1 MKHFWGSNRLR
12 LTRRFILFQIGI
24 IASLIGQQSFFSVAR
39 SAPRKS
45 NSMMNNATQTN
56 LFDVIIVGGG
66 SAGLSAALV
75 LGRSKKRV
83 LVFDVGKPRNAV
95 SPAAHSFF
103 SRDGIAPAELLHIG
117 REQLRPYDSVEI
129 INAKVVNA
137 AKKDNTFQITL
148 DNGTQYIS
156 QKLLLAT
163 GVKDILPKIEGF
175 KELWGKSVFHCPYCH
190 GWEVRNQPLAIY
202 GNGESAFEFA
212 LLLTGWSHDLIL
224 CTDGEA
230 NLSQE
235 QRQQLKQLKIELHE
249 KKITRLESK
258 GDILTGIVF
267 NDGTVIPRR
276 GIFIRTE
283 ISQTSDLSTQLG
295 CKLPLFG
302 SVEVNETK
310 QASVPGVYVAGD
322 AARSPL
328 SQIVIAAADGA
339 TAAFFINHAL
349 TIEKLAISNV

>member
-1 MKHFWGSNRLR
+1 
-12 LTRRFILFQIGI
+12 
-24 IASLIGQQSFFSVAR
+24 
-39 SAPRKS
+39 
-45 NSMMNNATQTN
+45 MNNATKIN

-83 LVFDVGKPRNAV
+83 LVCDAGEPRNAV
-95 SPAAHSFF
+95 SNAAHSFF

-137 AKKDNTFQITL
+137 KKKNNKFQITL
-148 DNGTQYIS
+148 DNGTHYVS

-163 GVKDILPKIEGF
+163 GVKDNLPEIEGF
-175 KELWGKSVFHCPYCH
+175 KKLWEKSVFHCPYCH

-202 GNGESAFEFA
+202 GNGESAFEFT
-212 LLLTGWSHDLIL
+212 LLLTGWSRDLIL
-224 CTDGEA
+224 CTDGKA

-235 QRQQLKQLKIELHE
+235 QRQQLKQLKIELCE
-249 KKITRLESK
+249 EKITKLERK
-258 GDILTGIVF
+258 GDFLTGITF
-267 NDGTVIPRR
+267 NNGTVISRI

-283 ISQTSDLSTQLG
+283 TLQASELCDRLG
-295 CKLPLFG
+295 CKLTSFG
-302 SVEVNETK
+302 AVEVNETK
-310 QASVPGVYVAGD
+310 QASIPGVYVAGD
-322 AARSPL
+322 AATSPL
-328 SQIVIAAADGA
+328 SQVIIAAADGA

-349 TIEKLAISNV
+349 TMEKLAMSSV